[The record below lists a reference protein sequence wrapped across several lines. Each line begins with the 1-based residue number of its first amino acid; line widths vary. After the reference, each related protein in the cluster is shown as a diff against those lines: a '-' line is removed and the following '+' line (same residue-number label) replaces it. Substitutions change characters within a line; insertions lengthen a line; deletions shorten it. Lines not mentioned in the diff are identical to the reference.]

1 MRAPNMKRTL
11 RSVVFFESLSEP
23 QIQQLVDMAESR
35 SVEKGGV
42 LFSEGRVENHL
53 YLLEE
58 GRVENHLYLLEEG
71 RVEISRDGPHFGR
84 QTFALLGPGE
94 HFGALSLFY
103 SEAHFAT
110 ATAVEATR
118 VWVIR
123 HEDFQARLRKNPEL
137 ALAILKGMLSGV
149 RAAQGEI
156 RRLTTR
162 FDLRSKPLIEL
173 PAKSRTI
180 PPLDARQ
187 ALLLRPA
194 EGDPSS
200 KALSSRHL
208 KQKHPPTAR

>member
-1 MRAPNMKRTL
+1 MKRTL

-42 LFSEGRVENHL
+42 LFS
-53 YLLEE
+53 E

-123 HEDFQARLRKNPEL
+123 HEDFQARLRKKPGARPCDSQGNVVRGSRRARRDSKIDDSVRPPVE
-137 ALAILKGMLSGV
+137 ASD
-149 RAAQGEI
+149 RAA
-156 RRLTTR
+156 
-162 FDLRSKPLIEL
+162 
-173 PAKSRTI
+173 
-180 PPLDARQ
+180 RQ
-187 ALLLRPA
+187 VT
-194 EGDPSS
+194 
-200 KALSSRHL
+200 H
-208 KQKHPPTAR
+208 HPPVRRPSGPATPAG

>member
-1 MRAPNMKRTL
+1 MRAQNMKRTL

-42 LFSEGRVENHL
+42 LFS
-53 YLLEE
+53 E

-137 ALAILKGMLSGV
+137 ALAILKGMSSGV